1 MKRIIYWMMLLIV
14 ATGCDNR
21 MEVTADMDAPIYPD
35 YRDVTIPVNIAPLNF
50 LVRDSLCQDVK
61 VKVNGETLC
70 SENGNEVTFDIDDW
84 RKLLADN
91 VGKKIT
97 VSVSVGQENE
107 WVEYRP
113 FTWTVMGD
121 SIDPWLTYR
130 LIEPDYEVF
139 SRLQLQ
145 ERCLEDFTTRNFPC
159 QQRNRPARKNPAPA
173 SKNCSQTV

>member
-50 LVRDSLCQDVK
+50 LVRDSLCKDVK
-61 VKVNGETLC
+61 VSVNGEVIC
-70 SENGNEVTFDIDDW
+70 NESGNEVTFDIDDW
-84 RKLLADN
+84 HKLLADN

-113 FTWTVMGD
+113 FTWAVVGD
-121 SIDPWLTYR
+121 SIDPWLTY
-130 LIEPDYEVF
+130 
-139 SRLQLQ
+139 
-145 ERCLEDFTTRNFPC
+145 
-159 QQRNRPARKNPAPA
+159 
-173 SKNCSQTV
+173 